1 MWLTFGLGGLLQ
13 SDTASVTVA
22 ELDLELS
29 AGTLGGLVTTVE
41 GLMTNISQS
50 LQRVQGFSIGDSA
63 EPWKRKK
70 WQEFD
75 EHLQK
80 LLRVEEPWTLEL
92 DDALANS
99 FIAPATDRS
108 EDDKQLT
115 SLEYERTWDQNEE
128 LGLNDMDTAA
138 ADVAYAD

>member
-1 MWLTFGLGGLLQ
+1 MFSFDQIPPQDIPYFREVIVMASSCDTCGYRNSELKPGGGIPEKGKKITLHVTKVEDLNRDVIK
-13 SDTASVTVA
+13 SDTASVAVA

-80 LLRVEEPWTLEL
+80 VNLLDLP
-92 DDALANS
+92 
-99 FIAPATDRS
+99 
-108 EDDKQLT
+108 
-115 SLEYERTWDQNEE
+115 
-128 LGLNDMDTAA
+128 
-138 ADVAYAD
+138 

>member
-1 MWLTFGLGGLLQ
+1 MDLNDQLKPGGSIPEKGKKITLHVTKVEDLDRDVIK
-13 SDTASVTVA
+13 SDTASVAVA

-80 LLRVEEPWTLEL
+80 VNLLDLPCMC
-92 DDALANS
+92 
-99 FIAPATDRS
+99 P
-108 EDDKQLT
+108 
-115 SLEYERTWDQNEE
+115 
-128 LGLNDMDTAA
+128 
-138 ADVAYAD
+138 